1 MLNTIRKII
10 REKNILSLST
20 SVLTAGLGLLGFLLL
35 TRGLEKS
42 LFGDWV
48 LYTSLATF
56 IDLLRFGLTSTA
68 LVRFASGG
76 NNEQKKAYLGASFKI
91 GLFVVI
97 GIAILLWILLFV
109 FGNLNIK
116 LNNGYY
122 LFLKWYPVLAIL
134 NLSWN
139 NSVSYFQAGQNFKS
153 ILFIRLVNVGSF
165 VLFLIVNNLFF
176 RFGIIEILYAHLI
189 CNLLPSIL
197 VFVKRWDGFLYIRKA
212 SKEIVWEM
220 LNFGKF
226 SMGTLVGSSLLR
238 SADTF
243 IIGLSPVLGSVGI
256 AQYAIPLK
264 LTDLL
269 GIPLRSFTVTAFPKM
284 SKLSLSGKIDE
295 LKEVFY
301 SYSGA
306 VTFMF
311 IPVAIGGF
319 IFAEQ
324 LVWLLGGDQY
334 KDSLPLLA
342 NIFRIFSVYSILLP
356 IDRFTGVAL
365 DSINRPKMN
374 FYKVIV
380 MTSAN
385 VIGDLVAVFVFQSL
399 QAVAL
404 VTVVFTL
411 IGIVMGYTYLNRE
424 IKINILQVANGGLS
438 FFKNLRQH
446 I

>member
-76 NNEQKKAYLGASFKI
+76 NKEQKKAYLGASFKI

-97 GIAILLWILLFV
+97 GIAILLWTLLFV

-153 ILFIRLVNVGSF
+153 ILFIRIVNVGSF

-295 LKEVFY
+295 LKDVFY

-438 FFKNLRQH
+438 FFKNLRQN